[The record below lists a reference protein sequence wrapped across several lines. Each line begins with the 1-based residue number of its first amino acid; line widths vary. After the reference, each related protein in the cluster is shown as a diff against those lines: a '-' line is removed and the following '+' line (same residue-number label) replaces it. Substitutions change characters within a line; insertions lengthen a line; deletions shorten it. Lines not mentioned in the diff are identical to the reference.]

1 MGSVAVAA
9 ASVVRARLSPPS
21 RPAPAPLT
29 ARALQVIAVGLSVD
43 YSAHIGHCF
52 MTKRVGTNDQRI
64 AATLSDVG
72 AAVMNGGLSTF
83 LAVCLLGTSQSYVFR
98 VLFQCFFLTVTLGLA
113 HGMLFLPV
121 VLSLLGPAAYAFD
134 VVGGAN
140 DGDSLCGFDGG
151 KALAA
156 EAKAEKVLPMT
167 AVVKGV

>member
-1 MGSVAVAA
+1 
-9 ASVVRARLSPPS
+9 
-21 RPAPAPLT
+21 
-29 ARALQVIAVGLSVD
+29 
-43 YSAHIGHCF
+43 
-52 MTKRVGTNDQRI
+52 MTKNCGTNDQRI

-121 VLSLLGPAAYAFD
+121 LLSLVGPAAYAFD
-134 VVGGAN
+134 VGGAN
-140 DGDSLCGFDGG
+140 DDSLCGFDGG

-156 EAKAEKVLPMT
+156 EAKAEKILPMRPSR
-167 AVVKGV
+167 AV